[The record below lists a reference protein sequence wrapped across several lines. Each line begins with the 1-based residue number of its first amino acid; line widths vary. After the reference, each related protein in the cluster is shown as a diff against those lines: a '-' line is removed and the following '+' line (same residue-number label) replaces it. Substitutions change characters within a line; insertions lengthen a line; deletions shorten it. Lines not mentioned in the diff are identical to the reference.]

1 MLNKFKH
8 LLVFLLFTLFT
19 GMMFFGCSSE
29 KTSLIDREKMDKY
42 VKGGGYSFVYVLA
55 EKDFESLKKE
65 LEAGKDTV
73 KTIEKYTP
81 VTELAVGESYY
92 AVGYTV
98 AENNV
103 SKPIKFEKGS
113 GFYVSNEKNG
123 ELYGFDIF
131 TTAGYISVNR
141 AQPVVS
147 NIGESSE
154 KNSYVYHG
162 VTLSDTY
169 TGKKVELCTYLYFT
183 PRSDMRLNITY
194 GVNASVSG
202 DRFGDG
208 YVSEVVLDSCYE
220 KKVDLIDMSVSYLAK
235 ADYNGGR
242 YDEASLQS
250 TLDMSANET
259 YYMVIRGKLK
269 PRFSQN
275 TGEVATLGVTF
286 PLAERVSATI
296 DSASSGTYTEK
307 LYDNEKLIRIN
318 IKLPENA
325 EEEKDF
331 ELIVKL
337 IPKVSQKVYVDI
349 AFFSSNEISVVG
361 EKRVVDVIFEVK

>member
-1 MLNKFKH
+1 MFKGLKRVLV
-8 LLVFLLFTLFT
+8 LLTLAVLA
-19 GMMFFGCSSE
+19 GVLFFGCSSDE
-29 KTSLIDREKMDKY
+29 EGLIDYEKMDKY
-42 VKGGGYSFVYVLA
+42 IKNGGYSFMYVLT

-65 LEAGKDTV
+65 LEAGKDV
-73 KTIEKYTP
+73 KKCIEKYTP
-81 VTELAVGESYY
+81 VTELAVDEKYY
-92 AVGYTV
+92 AVGYTI
-98 AENNV
+98 AKNNV
-103 SKPIKFEKGS
+103 RKRMKFGKGS
-113 GFYVSNEKNG
+113 GFYIRNETDGKLDG
-123 ELYGFDIF
+123 TDIF
-131 TTAGYISVNR
+131 TGAGYIPINNAS
-141 AQPVVS
+141 PDIS
-147 NIGESSE
+147 LSGERSE
-154 KNSYVYHG
+154 ENSYIYHNI
-162 VTLSDTY
+162 TMPDNY
-169 TGKKVELCTYLYFT
+169 TNINVELCTYLSFT
-183 PRSDMRLNITY
+183 PGSDMRLNITY

-361 EKRVVDVIFEVK
+361 EKRVVDVVFEVG